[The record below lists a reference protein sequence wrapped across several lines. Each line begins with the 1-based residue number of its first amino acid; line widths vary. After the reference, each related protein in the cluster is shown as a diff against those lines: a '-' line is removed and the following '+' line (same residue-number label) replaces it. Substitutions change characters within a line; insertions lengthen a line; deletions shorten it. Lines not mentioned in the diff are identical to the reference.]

1 MASIKAGVKTVK
13 AQVLKMLQAGLD
25 SQYIAKVCNVSP
37 TMVKEWEEAYLRDI
51 LSSGAGQRARLRNV
65 LMRNSPQMINVV
77 YKLAMQDID
86 SKMQMSAA
94 TTYLNFASRFFKEDA
109 SIAQMEAKAHDVAKG
124 NIEQTLFDFVIP
136 GETKT
141 ERPNDNEQGELF
153 AQDEEDEEGLGEDE
167 DHWELTPEDLE
178 NSATSTNSDE

>member
-1 MASIKAGVKTVK
+1 
-13 AQVLKMLQAGLD
+13 MLQGGLD

-37 TMVKEWEEAYLRDI
+37 TMVKEWEEAYIRDL
-51 LSSGAGQRARLRNV
+51 LSSGAGQRVRLRNV
-65 LMRNSPQMINVV
+65 LMRNSPMMINVV
-77 YKLAMQDID
+77 YKLAMQDVD

-136 GETKT
+136 GEQNTVRQSDK
-141 ERPNDNEQGELF
+141 EQDELF
-153 AQDEEDEEGLGEDE
+153 AQDEEDEEGFEEEDE
-167 DHWELTPEDLE
+167 HWELTPDDLE
-178 NSATSTNSDE
+178 AQ

>member
-1 MASIKAGVKTVK
+1 MASIKSGVKTVK
-13 AQVLKMLQAGLD
+13 AQVLKMLQGGLD

-37 TMVKEWEEAYLRDI
+37 TMVKEWEEAYIRDL
-51 LSSGAGQRARLRNV
+51 LSSGAGQRVRLRNV
-65 LMRNSPQMINVV
+65 LMRNSPMMINVV
-77 YKLAMQDID
+77 YKLAMQDVD

-136 GETKT
+136 GEQNTVRQSDK
-141 ERPNDNEQGELF
+141 EQDELF
-153 AQDEEDEEGLGEDE
+153 AQDEEDEEGFEEEDE
-167 DHWELTPEDLE
+167 HWELTPDDLE
-178 NSATSTNSDE
+178 AQ